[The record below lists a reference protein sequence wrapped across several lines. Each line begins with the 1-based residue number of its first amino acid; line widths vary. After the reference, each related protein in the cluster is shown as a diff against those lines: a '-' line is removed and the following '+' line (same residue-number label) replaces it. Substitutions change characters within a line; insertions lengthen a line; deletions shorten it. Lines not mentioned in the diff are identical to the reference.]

1 MCSRNHCPAQ
11 PCTPKTFMRWS
22 HSRPVLASPVPAQRC
37 RSSPL
42 PTNGT
47 TRNEPC
53 CPEPGRG
60 VPPSRSLPPHQVLQ
74 VHVLNFSFFLVYIF
88 LHFGFSRWGQK
99 LCPVPQT
106 TWLWSRHPAW
116 MVGLPPRP
124 GHCPFSCCLS
134 SYSN

>member
-1 MCSRNHCPAQ
+1 MCSQNHCPAQ

-88 LHFGFSRWGQK
+88 CTS
-99 LCPVPQT
+99 V
-106 TWLWSRHPAW
+106 SPA
-116 MVGLPPRP
+116 GARSSALFPRP
-124 GHCPFSCCLS
+124 LGCGPDTLPGWSAFLLGPGTAPLAAA
-134 SYSN
+134 